1 MTANA
6 IAPTSTA
13 RPPRTTAGF
22 ALLGTVQAT
31 LIFTLMAISVP
42 LPDIGREFGLDHSD
56 LVLLNAAYG
65 LSFAALLLL
74 GGRLTDRYGGRR
86 VLTGG
91 LVVLGLASAAAPF
104 APGFTALL
112 LLRFLQG
119 VGAALVA
126 PAGMAVLRALLP
138 SAAEYGRAMA
148 TWGGLSVLGA
158 TTGNLA
164 SGAVADWLSWRW
176 MFVVPVIVTAAA
188 LVLAPRL
195 LPADP
200 PRERRPALDLPG
212 AVLATAGTVLVSYG
226 LVLTE
231 TGGWV
236 PPFAAGLL
244 LLVAFV
250 LRERRAAEPLLP
262 LGFLRGGRRLLGLGA
277 TLLSAGGTATVF
289 LLMTLHLQQ
298 DLGWTPSPPPAP
310 SSRTPPPCSPAAGSP
325 GRSSAGS
332 ARGPSPSPGSP
343 PARPASSPSPAST
356 PTPPTCR
363 ACCPGCSCCPSAPPS
378 PSPVRPCSPPTACPR
393 RRSAWP
399 AASSTPRW
407 SSARPCSSPP
417 CSRSGPA
424 DPPSARPRPSSP
436 SPPWPAASPPAA
448 ADPPGRRGTR
458 TTRAPRRPT
467 PRHTRGPTPQP
478 TARSP
483 LPQPR
488 PRSHSATRTEH
499 RSTTMTSQRFAGR
512 TALVTGG
519 GSGLGRAIALA
530 FAAEGAAVAVAG
542 RTPATLAETA
552 AMIRAAGGTAEAIAT
567 DTTDAVRTTALVAD
581 TVGRLGA
588 LDVAVNNAGILRG
601 GRPFADQ
608 NPDDWRALLETN
620 VLGTVLAM
628 QAQISHMR
636 AHGGGAIVNVSSN
649 IGAHTRL
656 PGLAGYAASKA
667 AVSALTRAA
676 ALDHIRDGVRI
687 NAVSPGASDT
697 AMSLRPGEGPTER
710 AARMKEQS
718 PLGRVSSTAEVAAA
732 VLYLASADAASV
744 VGTDL
749 VVDGG
754 ASA

>member
-1 MTANA
+1 MATSA

-91 LVVLGLASAAAPF
+91 LLLLGLASAAAPL

-138 SAAEYGRAMA
+138 GAAEYGRAMA

-176 MFVVPVIVTAAA
+176 MFAVPVVVSAVT

-298 DLGWTPSPPPAP
+298 DLAWTPLATSGAFLPYAAALLAGGRLAGPLVGRFGP
-310 SSRTPPPCSPAAGSP
+310 RTVTVAGLATGAAGLLALAGLDTHTAYLP
-325 GRSSAGS
+325 GLL
-332 ARGPSPSPGSP
+332 PGLLL
-343 PARPASSPSPAST
+343 
-356 PTPPTCR
+356 
-363 ACCPGCSCCPSAPPS
+363 
-378 PSPVRPCSPPTACPR
+378 
-393 RRSAWP
+393 
-399 AASSTPRW
+399 
-407 SSARPCSSPP
+407 
-417 CSRSGPA
+417 
-424 DPPSARPRPSSP
+424 
-436 SPPWPAASPPAA
+436 
-448 ADPPGRRGTR
+448 
-458 TTRAPRRPT
+458 
-467 PRHTRGPTPQP
+467 
-478 TARSP
+478 
-483 LPQPR
+483 LPFG
-488 PRSHSATRTEH
+488 A
-499 RSTTMTSQRFAGR
+499 
-512 TALVTGG
+512 
-519 GSGLGRAIALA
+519 ALA
-530 FAAEGAAVAVAG
+530 FAGAAV
-542 RTPATLAETA
+542 L
-552 AMIRAAGGTAEAIAT
+552 AT
-567 DTTDAVRTTALVAD
+567 DGV
-581 TVGRLGA
+581 
-588 LDVAVNNAGILRG
+588 
-601 GRPFADQ
+601 P
-608 NPDDWRALLETN
+608 E
-620 VLGTVLAM
+620 
-628 QAQISHMR
+628 AQI
-636 AHGGGAIVNVSSN
+636 
-649 IGAHTRL
+649 
-656 PGLAGYAASKA
+656 GLAGGVLNTAMELGPTVLLTALLTVGSGGAALGA
-667 AVSALTRAA
+667 AA
-676 ALDHIRDGVRI
+676 ALF
-687 NAVSPGASDT
+687 ALT
-697 AMSLRPGEGPTER
+697 ALAGGLT
-710 AARMKEQS
+710 ARR
-718 PLGRVSSTAEVAAA
+718 G
-732 VLYLASADAASV
+732 
-744 VGTDL
+744 
-749 VVDGG
+749 
-754 ASA
+754 